1 MRRVKSLFFSYCKRI
16 FFLLLFSTPLFSQQ
30 TLSSDS
36 LFIEYLLEKKY
47 YNDVLHWTQHR
58 QTFPYYRGLAY
69 YNQLKLDSAI
79 HYFEQVSSQHPN
91 YTKSKF
97 LEGIGHT
104 YLKRY
109 QKADQVLTQ
118 LYPTDSLLTAL
129 QNFQRAGVALLERDT
144 LKFVSFRKQFNGK
157 YFAFSQ
163 EEEKL
168 EENYRLIQ
176 QHRHKSPL
184 LAGLMSALVPGS
196 GKIYAGKTGQGL
208 ITFIQ
213 NLALGLQTYEAY
225 RRDGWKSPR
234 FLLYGGLFT
243 FFYVG
248 NIWGS
253 TLTVQIRKQ
262 EFNDKVNEQI
272 LFNMQIPIRTV
283 FNQ

>member
-1 MRRVKSLFFSYCKRI
+1 MRKVIRLFLSYCKRVS
-16 FFLLLFSTPLFSQQ
+16 FFLLFSNPLFAQQ
-30 TLSSDS
+30 ALSSDS

-47 YNDVLHWTQHR
+47 YNDVLHWTQNR
-58 QTFPYYRGLAY
+58 QTFPYYRGLAF
-69 YNQLKLDSAI
+69 YNQLKLDSAL
-79 HYFEQVSSQHPN
+79 HYFEQVPIHHPN
-91 YTKSKF
+91 YIKSKF

-104 YLKRY
+104 FQKRY
-109 QKADQVLTQ
+109 QKADQVLSQ
-118 LYPTDSLLTAL
+118 LSTSDSLLTAL
-129 QNFQRAGVALLERDT
+129 RNFQLAGVALLERDT
-144 LKFVSFRKQFNGK
+144 LKFVSYRQQFNGK

-168 EENYRLIQ
+168 GENYRLIQ
-176 QHRHKSPL
+176 QHKHKSPL
-184 LAGLMSALVPGS
+184 LAGLMSAIVPGS

-234 FLLYGGLFT
+234 FLLYSGLFT

-253 TLTVQIRKQ
+253 TLTVHISKQ
-262 EFNDKVNEQI
+262 EFKDKVNEQI

>member
-1 MRRVKSLFFSYCKRI
+1 MRKIRSYFFSCCKHI
-16 FFLLLFSTPLFSQQ
+16 SFCLLFSMPLLAQQ
-30 TLSSDS
+30 SLSSDS
-36 LFIEYLLEKKY
+36 LFVEYLLEKKY
-47 YNDVLHWTQHR
+47 YNDVLQWTQHR
-58 QTFPYYRGLAY
+58 PIFPYYRGLAF

-79 HYFEQVSSQHPN
+79 HYFEQVPVHHPN
-91 YTKSKF
+91 YVKSQF
-97 LEGIGHT
+97 LEGAGHAF
-104 YLKRY
+104 LKRY

-118 LYPTDSLLTAL
+118 FSTPDSLLSAL
-129 QNFQRAGVALLERDT
+129 RNFQLAGIALLVRDT
-144 LKFVSFRKQFNGK
+144 LKFVSYQRQFNAK

-168 EENYRLIQ
+168 GENYRLIQ
-176 QHRHKSPL
+176 QHKRKSPL
-184 LAGLMSALVPGS
+184 LAGLMSAVVPGS

-213 NLALGLQTYEAY
+213 NLALGLQVYEAY
-225 RRDGWKSPR
+225 HRDGWKSPR

-253 TLTVQIRKQ
+253 TLTVHIRKQ
-262 EFNDKVNEQI
+262 EFKDKVNEQI

>member
-1 MRRVKSLFFSYCKRI
+1 
-16 FFLLLFSTPLFSQQ
+16 LLFSTPLFAQQ

-58 QTFPYYRGLAY
+58 QTFPYYRGLAF

-79 HYFEQVSSQHPN
+79 RYFEQVPIQHPN
-91 YTKSKF
+91 YAKSKF

-104 YLKRY
+104 FLKRY

-118 LYPTDSLLTAL
+118 LSPSDSLLAAL
-129 QNFQRAGVALLERDT
+129 RNFQLAGVALLMRDT
-144 LKFVSFRKQFNGK
+144 LKFVSYRQQFNGK

-168 EENYRLIQ
+168 GENYRLIQ
-176 QHRHKSPL
+176 QHKHKSPL
-184 LAGLMSALVPGS
+184 VAGLLSAVIPGS

-213 NLALGLQTYEAY
+213 NLALGLQAYEAY

-253 TLTVQIRKQ
+253 TLTVHIRKQ
-262 EFNDKVNEQI
+262 EFKDKVNEQI

>member
-1 MRRVKSLFFSYCKRI
+1 MA
-16 FFLLLFSTPLFSQQ
+16 QQ
-30 TLSSDS
+30 PISSDS

-47 YNDVLHWTQHR
+47 YNDVLQWTQHK
-58 QTFPYYRGLAY
+58 QAFPYYRGLAF

-79 HYFEQVSSQHPN
+79 RYFEAIPKQHPHFIK
-91 YTKSKF
+91 TQF
-97 LEGIGHT
+97 LKGFGHVF
-104 YLKRY
+104 LKEY
-109 QKADQVLTQ
+109 KIANQTFSQISIS
-118 LYPTDSLLTAL
+118 DSLLNAL
-129 QNFQRAGVALLERDT
+129 QNFQLAGIALLERDT
-144 LKFVSFRKQFNGK
+144 LKFGTYRHRFTGN
-157 YFAFSQ
+157 YFALNQ
-163 EEEKL
+163 EEENL
-168 EENYRLIQ
+168 NQSYLLIQ
-176 QHRHKSPL
+176 QHKRKSPL
-184 LAGLMSALVPGS
+184 LAGVMSAVVPGS

-213 NLALGLQTYEAY
+213 NLALGLQAYEAF

-234 FLLYGGLFT
+234 FLVYGGLFT

-253 TLTVQIRKQ
+253 SLSIHVRKQ

>member
-1 MRRVKSLFFSYCKRI
+1 MRKVKKCFIACCKHLS
-16 FFLLLFSTPLFSQQ
+16 FCLLFSTPLFAQQ
-30 TLSSDS
+30 IHSSDS
-36 LFIEYLLEKKY
+36 LFVEYLLEKKY
-47 YNDVLHWTQHR
+47 YNDVLYWTQHR
-58 QTFPYYRGLAY
+58 QIFPYYRGLAF

-79 HYFEQVSSQHPN
+79 HYFEQVAIQHPN
-91 YTKSKF
+91 YIKSKF

-104 YLKRY
+104 FLKRY

-118 LYPTDSLLTAL
+118 LSTSDSLQTAL
-129 QNFQRAGVALLERDT
+129 RNFQLAGVALLERDT
-144 LKFVSFRKQFNGK
+144 LRFVARQQHFNGK

-168 EENYRLIQ
+168 GENYRLIQ
-176 QHRHKSPL
+176 HYKHKSPL
-184 LAGLMSALVPGS
+184 LAGLMSAVVPGS

-234 FLLYGGLFT
+234 FLVYSGLFT
-243 FFYVG
+243 FFYIG

-253 TLTVQIRKQ
+253 TLTVHIRKQ